1 MDSFPIIRLTP
12 QPSNEKQQ
20 QKKSTYKLSV
30 WIFIT
35 NFAEIKI
42 QRMTFDKITEDGSLF
57 AVRYDEDSDN
67 IMEILFDQWSDVVW
81 LRSFFI
87 NHFADLKNYFAIE
100 DIHEAIQDTLDDNE
114 ILQRTILM
122 LNVDNLNQVFRPLDN
137 MSTGLRIL
145 DKEKARPKSSSRHV
159 SWLRLYAI
167 KLDDRKF
174 LITGGAIKLTHKMEE
189 REHTAV
195 ELQKLDK
202 VRRFLMAESVYDA
215 ISFDDFIELG

>member
-1 MDSFPIIRLTP
+1 M
-12 QPSNEKQQ
+12 
-20 QKKSTYKLSV
+20 

-42 QRMTFDKITEDGSLF
+42 QRMTFDKIIEDGSLF

-122 LNVDNLNQVFRPLDN
+122 LDVDNLNRVFRPLDN

-189 REHTAV
+189 REHTAI

>member
-1 MDSFPIIRLTP
+1 
-12 QPSNEKQQ
+12 
-20 QKKSTYKLSV
+20 
-30 WIFIT
+30 
-35 NFAEIKI
+35 
-42 QRMTFDKITEDGSLF
+42 MTFDKITEDGSLF

-122 LNVDNLNQVFRPLDN
+122 LDVDNLNQVFRPLDN